1 VADTEGLCGLY
12 KRLGPAAEDCRFA
25 ESACVDGKEACIFKM
40 ANGNNSQVA
49 DCRNESEPMEND
61 FQGQLCCEIHEIC
74 YDGVDNDGDDLVDCA
89 DPECHEGDGNDVL
102 EPFPNDGANVC
113 HTNTC
118 PATLHVD
125 LNGFWQFEETLLDNS
140 ENEQELSKVGSPNYT
155 DYIRGSLGQA
165 MWFDGTNDYLRRPG
179 STGFYEPLNPDE
191 AVSVTAWISSENP
204 SGNWQGVAAK
214 QPDVY
219 SLDVG
224 NGRAR
229 FTVETSNGNNSVQ
242 SAAGSIN
249 QSQWHHLTGTYDGS
263 TVKLYVDGDQAT
275 TLDLTGNIVDTSGDF
290 EVGRDNGGYFD
301 GRIDQV
307 RVYSRALNDSE
318 ISSFTNS
325 TCNNRERTVE
335 CVNSPELCDT
345 NYSSATAQNYHCN
358 YGQYDD
364 PQNTN
369 YENAPPG
376 SQGTGICCPRDKD
389 ATYDD
394 FAEEWKCGAS
404 NECGIGAGEDCEY
417 NITANESAWFDSRS
431 DGSSNNC
438 NSQVPDLH
446 EDDNET
452 MMPEGSQACCYVP
465 KDGKM
470 GFWYKDGNVEIYG

>member
-1 VADTEGLCGLY
+1 MRRPSGIC
-12 KRLGPAAEDCRFA
+12 RLGGPRSRVSSNTLRF
-25 ESACVDGKEACIFKM
+25 ESLGPSISVIARSSNKD
-40 ANGNNSQVA
+40 Q
-49 DCRNESEPMEND
+49 
-61 FQGQLCCEIHEIC
+61 
-74 YDGVDNDGDDLVDCA
+74 DNDGDDLVDCA

-140 ENEQELSKVGSPNYT
+140 ENDNELSMNGDPNYT

-165 MWFDGTNDYLRRPG
+165 MAFDGAGDYL
-179 STGFYEPLNPDE
+179 SVADDQSFYTPLDPDT
-191 AVSVTAWISSENP
+191 ATVTAWIMADDP
-204 SGNWQGVAAK
+204 TGAWDGVVAK
-214 QPDVY
+214 QPGSYTVR
-219 SLDVG
+219 VG
-224 NGRAR
+224 YERAQ
-229 FTVETSNGNNSVQ
+229 FAIETSTGSTNVQ

-249 QSQWHHLTGTYDGS
+249 QGQWHHLTGTYDGS
-263 TVKLYVDGDQAT
+263 TVKLYIDGDQVAST
-275 TLDLTGNIVDTSGDF
+275 THTGTITNTGGDF
-290 EVGRDNGGYFD
+290 EVGHDNGEYFD

-345 NYSSATAQNYHCN
+345 NYSSATAENYHCN

-364 PQNTN
+364 PQNTD

-376 SQGTGICCPRDKD
+376 SQGTGICCPRDQD
-389 ATYDD
+389 AYYDD
-394 FAEEWKCGAS
+394 FDDEWKCWES
-404 NECGIGAGEDCEY
+404 DECGIGSTDPCQY
-417 NITANESAWFDSRS
+417 NLTENESAWFDSRS
-431 DGSSNNC
+431 DGTSDAC

-446 EDDNET
+446 EDPTEEPR
-452 MMPEGSQACCYVP
+452 PEGSQACCWVP

-470 GFWYKDGNVEIYG
+470 GFWYKDGNVKIYG